1 VITAHVRAHLRRV
14 IARWSHTLRDAYA
27 ERRTR
32 RFQLRR
38 LERIFG

>member
-1 VITAHVRAHLRRV
+1 VITARSQAQLRRV
-14 IARWSHTLRDAYA
+14 IARWWHAFRDAYA

-32 RFQLRR
+32 RLQVRR

>member
-1 VITAHVRAHLRRV
+1 VIIAHVRAHLRRV
-14 IARWSHTLRDAYA
+14 IARWWPTLREAYA

-32 RFQLRR
+32 RLQLRR